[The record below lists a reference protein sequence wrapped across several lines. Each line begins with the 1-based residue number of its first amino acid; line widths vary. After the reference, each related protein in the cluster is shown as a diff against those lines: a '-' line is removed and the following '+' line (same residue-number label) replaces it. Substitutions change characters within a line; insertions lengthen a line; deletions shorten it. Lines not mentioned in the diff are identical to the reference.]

1 VLEAKVASVQGEEAI
16 AEDRRRQYGITV
28 TVAYAAA
35 VSA

>member
-1 VLEAKVASVQGEEAI
+1 MFEAKVVGVQGEEAI

-35 VSA
+35 VTA